1 MAHVY
6 TPGLKVASNTKV
18 RKERRLP
25 LKGEVIVTIGTKVTA
40 ETMVARTELPGD
52 VNPLNIGGLLGVPPE
67 DIEHYLVKHPGDSL
81 TKGEPI
87 AQTKGLFGFMKT
99 TINSPIDGTFE
110 SLSKITGQ
118 AILRQPPTLVA
129 INAYIDGIVTEVLE
143 NEGVI
148 IDTVGAFIQG
158 IFGIGGETVGIL
170 KKAVANPEDILT
182 AQNISSADK
191 DKILIA
197 GSYVTCETMKKA
209 VECGCKGIIV
219 GGIGDQ
225 ELKEFLGYDIGVAIT
240 GTEKKG
246 LTLVVTEGFGPMQ
259 MAKRTFELLCSF
271 DGRRASI
278 NGATQIRAGVLRPEV
293 IIPLSEDEKDIKAVK
308 EIEIKGVDIGTR
320 VRIIREPYFG
330 KLGKVKSL
338 PSELRQIETGTKVR
352 TFEITLDDGT
362 DAILPRANVEMI
374 EE

>member
-67 DIEHYLVKHPGDSL
+67 DIEHYLMKHPGDSL

-170 KKAVANPEDILT
+170 KKAVANPADILT

-246 LTLVVTEGFGPMQ
+246 LTLIVTEGFGPMQ
-259 MAKRTFELLCSF
+259 MAKRTFELLCSY

-362 DAILPRANVEMI
+362 DAVLPRANVEMI

>member
-67 DIEHYLVKHPGDSL
+67 DIEHYLMKHPGDSL

-129 INAYIDGIVTEVLE
+129 INAYIDGIVTEILE
-143 NEGVI
+143 SEGVI

-170 KKAVANPEDILT
+170 KKAVTNPTDVLT
-182 AQNISSADK
+182 AQDISPADK

-246 LTLVVTEGFGPMQ
+246 LTLIVTEGFGPMQ